1 MWEIIKLLETH
12 DKVLADLL
20 FIQNFTKQTMFVK
33 KKQLLCNLLYRIPE
47 SIFMNCRKNIL
58 YKAIRVRHF
67 YSKNKAA

>member
-33 KKQLLCNLLYRIPE
+33 KKT
-47 SIFMNCRKNIL
+47 
-58 YKAIRVRHF
+58 
-67 YSKNKAA
+67 AAM